1 MTDAPPRPNRRRM
14 LGLIATLPFVMQGGR
29 ACATWTALAA
39 PPAEAAATGPA
50 SLLIAGPEGGI
61 LDRWGRVL
69 GPALARS
76 LQPDTTLR
84 RTTAGAADGV
94 TAANQFEARTPPDG
108 QTLLL
113 TPGDSALAWLVGDPR
128 AQFDVGR
135 WVPVLAATCAGLM
148 LVRPGS
154 STPGRRVRL
163 ASTGPS
169 GTDLPAVLGIEILD
183 VHVDLVPAV
192 PDDALPAAF
201 AEGAVDAIFLRGHKV
216 EDQLRAARAA
226 GAQPLFALGTPDPS
240 GTLVRPAAFPA
251 VPTLAELFASRR
263 GQPPA
268 GPLYDG
274 WCAAA
279 TAAQLEFALVLPQ
292 LTPAAMVALWRR
304 AGTEAASTLDI
315 QALALDNG
323 LRTMSGGDAAAAL
336 ALVATDRNA
345 LQAVRSWLADRFNW
359 HPA

>member
-1 MTDAPPRPNRRRM
+1 M
-14 LGLIATLPFVMQGGR
+14 LGLLAALPLAAQAAR
-29 ACATWTALAA
+29 AQAMWTALAA
-39 PPAEAAATGPA
+39 PPADAATTPSA
-50 SLLIAGPEGGI
+50 SILIGGPEGGT
-61 LDRWGRVL
+61 LDRWGSVL

-76 LQPDTTLR
+76 LPPDTRLR
-84 RTTAGAADGV
+84 RTAVGASDGV

-113 TPGDSALAWLVGDPR
+113 APRDSALAWLVGDPR
-128 AQFDVGR
+128 AQYDVGQ
-135 WVPVLAATCAGLM
+135 WVPVLAAICSGLV

-154 STPGRRVRL
+154 SASGQRVRL
-163 ASTGPS
+163 ASSGPS
-169 GTDLPAVLGIEILD
+169 GIDLPAVLGIEILD
-183 VHVDLVPAV
+183 VWVDLVPAI
-192 PDDALPAAF
+192 PHDALPAAF
-201 AEGAVDAIFLRGHKV
+201 AEGTVDALFLHGHKV
-216 EDQLRAARAA
+216 EDQLRAATAV
-226 GAQPLFALGTPDPS
+226 GARPLFAFGTPDPS
-240 GTLVRPAAFPA
+240 GALVRPPPYPA

-279 TAAQLEFALVLPQ
+279 IAAQLEFALVLPQ

-304 AGTEAASTLDI
+304 AATEAASTLDV
-315 QALALDNG
+315 QAFALDNG

-336 ALVATDRNA
+336 TIVATDRNA

-359 HPA
+359 RPA